1 MDSGT
6 VKYLLRMDLST
17 QQWHSN
23 MWEGLHCTRAY
34 DLQVS
39 AAHGDSKNA
48 SETLAPSCMKTSYA
62 IGSQIIFS

>member
-1 MDSGT
+1 
-6 VKYLLRMDLST
+6 
-17 QQWHSN
+17 